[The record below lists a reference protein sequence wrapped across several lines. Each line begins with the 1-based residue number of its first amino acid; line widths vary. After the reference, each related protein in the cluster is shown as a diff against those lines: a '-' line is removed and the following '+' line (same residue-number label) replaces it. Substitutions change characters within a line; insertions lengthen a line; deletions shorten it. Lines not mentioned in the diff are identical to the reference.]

1 MYPSQKLKTSDFSLP
16 SDLSHSNSVMRRLT
30 QPCSAFQESLMK
42 QSHLTVFQHSL
53 FWSATLCLSQSST
66 PTAYLDSQ
74 SGRAFHNSG
83 KSAFMVNLW
92 AQMLLLY
99 DLPSIKTEVHL
110 HKLQTQLVSLPSLT
124 VHTFQAERESL
135 GQCGTPPPHPPFRS
149 QNFFGYFI
157 CSC

>member
-1 MYPSQKLKTSDFSLP
+1 MCYGCLLINAQEPSVCSIFSHTHANYAPLCLGIKFNWSSSTILMYSSQKLKTSGFSLP

-92 AQMLLLY
+92 AQILLLY
-99 DLPSIKTEVHL
+99 DLPSIKTEV
-110 HKLQTQLVSLPSLT
+110 VPS
-124 VHTFQAERESL
+124 A
-135 GQCGTPPPHPPFRS
+135 
-149 QNFFGYFI
+149 
-157 CSC
+157 